1 MTQLLFGH
9 DETVAKWVAGRL
21 NGQFY
26 GVVLAVGIIADDGGP
41 LLGGAVLHS
50 HTKTD
55 VELSVYAPGMVS
67 AKLIKVLSSYAFH
80 KLKVERATVRVRR
93 RDKHIRS
100 ALPKLGW
107 HEEGMLRHLYGP
119 TRADDGFI
127 FGFLKRDAD
136 RYLMLVMHE
145 MQKAA

>member
-21 NGQFY
+21 NAQFY

-55 VELSVYAPGMVS
+55 VELSVYAPGVCS
-67 AKLIKVLSSYAFH
+67 IRLIKVLIEYGFNVLH
-80 KLKVERATVRVRR
+80 VERGTCRVRR
-93 RDKHIRS
+93 RDKHIRR

-107 HEEGMLRHLYGP
+107 REEGVMRHLYGP
-119 TRADDGFI
+119 YHADDGFV
-127 FGFLKRDAD
+127 FGFLRQDAV
-136 RYLMLVMHE
+136 RYGIVPAQMR
-145 MQKAA
+145 KAA